1 MTRNLSRLLLCGL
14 LTGTTALSG
23 CALIRKDSA
32 PHAQLQPEQIKL
44 ADDIHLASQGWPQA
58 QWWRQFSDPQL
69 TALIEKTLSGS
80 HTLAEAKLR
89 EEKAQSQADLLE
101 AGSQLQMA
109 ALGMVNRQR
118 ASANG
123 FLGPYALDAPRLGMD
138 GPYYTEATVGLV
150 AGLDLDLWGKHR
162 SAVAAAIGAQN
173 ATLAETAAVELAL
186 STGVAQLYY
195 SMQASYQML
204 DLLQQ
209 TRNVIDYAV
218 QAHQS
223 KVAHGLEA
231 KVPFHGAR
239 AQMLAVDK
247 QIAAVNGQIKETRE
261 SLRALIGASADELP
275 EIKPVAL
282 PQVQAGIPATLSYD
296 LLARR
301 PDLQAMRWYVQASL
315 DQVDAAK
322 ALFYP
327 SFDIKVFFGMD
338 AIHIDDLFKG
348 TSKQINFI
356 PGLRLPLFDGGRLNA
371 NLQNVRA
378 TSNMMIERYNQSVFN
393 AVRDV
398 AINGTRLQTLNDERS
413 TQAERIE
420 AVRYSQS
427 AAEAAFNRGLGSRL
441 QATES
446 QLPVLAEQMSLLMLD
461 TQRVVQSIQLIKT
474 LGGGYQAPTSSSY

>member
-1 MTRNLSRLLLCGL
+1 MTRNLLRILLCGL
-14 LTGTTALSG
+14 IGSTTALSG
-23 CALIRKDSA
+23 CALIRNDSA
-32 PHAQLQPEQIKL
+32 AHSQLQPAQIKL
-44 ADDIHLASQGWPQA
+44 ADDIHLANSGWPQA
-58 QWWRQFSDPQL
+58 QWWRQFNDPQL
-69 TALIEKTLSGS
+69 NSLIEKTLSGS

-109 ALGMVNRQR
+109 ALGMINRQR

-150 AGLDLDLWGKHR
+150 AGLDLDLWGVHR

-173 ATLAETAAVELAL
+173 AALAETAAVELAL

-204 DLLQQ
+204 DLLEQ
-209 TRNVIDYAV
+209 TRDVIDYAV

-223 KVAHGLEA
+223 KVAQGLEA
-231 KVPFHGAR
+231 KVPYHGAR
-239 AQMLAVDK
+239 AQILAVEK
-247 QIAAVNGQIKETRE
+247 QIAAAKGQIKETRE
-261 SLRALIGASADELP
+261 SLRALIGADGNGLA

-282 PQVQAGIPATLSYD
+282 PLVQTGIPSTLSYD

-301 PDLQAMRWYVQASL
+301 PDLQALRWYVQASL

-327 SFDIKVFFGMD
+327 SFDIKVFFGLD
-338 AIHIDDLFKG
+338 AIHIDDLFKSA
-348 TSKQINFI
+348 SKQINFI

-371 NLQNVRA
+371 NLKNTRA
-378 TSNMMIERYNQSVFN
+378 SSNMLIERYNQSVLD

-398 AINGTRLQTLNDERS
+398 AINGTRLQTLNEEREM
-413 TQAERIE
+413 QAERVD
-420 AVRYSQS
+420 ASQFGQS

-441 QATES
+441 QATEAR
-446 QLPVLAEQMSLLMLD
+446 LPVLAEQMSLLVLD

-474 LGGGYQAPTSSSY
+474 LGGGYQAPVSSH

>member
-1 MTRNLSRLLLCGL
+1 MTRNLLRILICGL
-14 LTGTTALSG
+14 IGSATALSG
-23 CALIRKDSA
+23 CALIRNDSA
-32 PHAQLQPEQIKL
+32 AHSQLQPAQIKL
-44 ADDIHLASQGWPQA
+44 ADDIHLANSGWPQA
-58 QWWRQFSDPQL
+58 QWWRQFNDPQL
-69 TALIEKTLSGS
+69 NSLIEKTLSGS

-109 ALGMVNRQR
+109 ALGMINRQR

-150 AGLDLDLWGKHR
+150 AGLDLDLWGVHR

-173 ATLAETAAVELAL
+173 AALAETAAVELAL

-204 DLLQQ
+204 DLLDQ
-209 TRNVIDYAV
+209 TRDVIDYAV

-223 KVAHGLEA
+223 KVAQGLEA
-231 KVPFHGAR
+231 KVPYHGAR
-239 AQMLAVDK
+239 AQILAVEK
-247 QIAAVNGQIKETRE
+247 QIAATKGQIKETRE
-261 SLRALIGASADELP
+261 SLRALIGANGNGLA
-275 EIKPVAL
+275 EIKPVTL
-282 PQVQAGIPATLSYD
+282 PLVRTGIPSTLSYD

-301 PDLQAMRWYVQASL
+301 PDLQALRWYVQASL

-327 SFDIKVFFGMD
+327 SFDIKVFFGLD
-338 AIHIDDLFKG
+338 AIHIDDLFKSA
-348 TSKQINFI
+348 SKQINFI

-371 NLQNVRA
+371 NLKNTRA
-378 TSNMMIERYNQSVFN
+378 SSNMLIERYNQSVLD

-398 AINGTRLQTLNDERS
+398 AINGTRLQTLNEEREM
-413 TQAERIE
+413 QAERVD
-420 AVRYSQS
+420 ASQFGQS

-441 QATES
+441 QATEAR
-446 QLPVLAEQMSLLMLD
+446 LPVLAEQMSLLVLD
-461 TQRVVQSIQLIKT
+461 TQRVIQSIQLIKT
-474 LGGGYQAPTSSSY
+474 LGGGYQAPVSSH